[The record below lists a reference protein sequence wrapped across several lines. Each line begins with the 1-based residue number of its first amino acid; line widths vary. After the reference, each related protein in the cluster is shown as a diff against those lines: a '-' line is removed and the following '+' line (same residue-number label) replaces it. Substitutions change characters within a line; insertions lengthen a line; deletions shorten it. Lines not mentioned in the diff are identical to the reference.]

1 MATLLI
7 ILCIVAAVLLIL
19 AVLVQPG
26 KADMIAGMGGF
37 GGQFSNV
44 FGHRQSRNILQNLTI
59 GLLAFI
65 LLASIAVNT
74 VLKPDVGTQES
85 SALRGADV
93 PVTPAG
99 PVQGAPTQQQTSPAQ
114 PQQQQQPAPQGQ

>member
-7 ILCIVAAVLLIL
+7 VLCIVAAVLLIL

-74 VLKPDVGTQES
+74 VFKTEV
-85 SALRGADV
+85 SAEGASAIRGADV
-93 PVTPAG
+93 TLPPAG
-99 PVQGAPTQQQTSPAQ
+99 PGQGAPTQQPQAAPAQ
-114 PQQQQQPAPQGQ
+114 PQQQTAPQGQ

>member
-7 ILCIVAAVLLIL
+7 VLCIVAAVLLIL

-74 VLKPDVGTQES
+74 VFKTEVSTEGT
-85 SALRGADV
+85 SAIRGADV
-93 PVTPAG
+93 TLPPAG
-99 PVQGAPTQQQTSPAQ
+99 PGQGAPTQQPQAAPAQ
-114 PQQQQQPAPQGQ
+114 PQQQTAPQGQ

>member
-1 MATLLI
+1 MATLLV
-7 ILCIVAAVLLIL
+7 ILCIIAAILLIL

-74 VLKPDVGTQES
+74 VFKSEVGTERTS
-85 SALRGADV
+85 VIRGADV
-93 PVTPAG
+93 VPTPVQNG
-99 PVQGAPTQQQTSPAQ
+99 PVQQPQAAPAQ
-114 PQQQQQPAPQGQ
+114 PQQQPAQQGQ